1 MSIPVPRLAQDPDS
15 DWRGFAAAVG
25 GRASQV
31 LFEAASLLGDCV
43 YLTDEQA
50 RITWANQAMSAFVG
64 YPQDQMLGRRR
75 QELASGPLT
84 GPVEQ
89 LTTMRQLHCE
99 FPTHDGTGRTRW
111 VSLTAFPVTGDDDR
125 PTGMICV
132 ERDLTEEHEAAHR
145 RQRDLRR
152 AESLTLEL
160 EHEKRLLSVVLATVP
175 HVVWWKGRDLRYIGC
190 NEAFLRL
197 RGLAGKDQLIG
208 RQEEQLPRGDGFG
221 EQLAMLERT
230 VLDTDGPVIDA
241 KLGVGQPERTY
252 QFSVVPYLDGGQIA
266 GVVGIGADISHATE
280 LERQLAQATR
290 LEAIGQ
296 LSAGIAHEI
305 NTPVQYASDNTRFVA
320 DAVTELLGGLRSL
333 QQLVDEPTGSD
344 AGSDTGSDAGS
355 DTGGDTGSD
364 TGGEGPA
371 CGPLQR
377 VREILTRLDLG
388 YVAEEVPSAL
398 AQSLEGLDRVAQI
411 VRAMKDFSHPGQGR
425 SEADLNRLITSTVQV
440 SRNEWKY
447 VATIDL
453 DLDPAVGAVP
463 CFEGDLKQVVLNI
476 VVNAAH
482 AIDEQRRRESTD
494 RLGRIAVSSR
504 RTDDEAVISISDN
517 GTGMD
522 ERTRQRVFDPFF
534 TTKEVGRGTGQG
546 LTLALA
552 AMKKHG
558 GRIEVTS
565 VPGEGSTFRI
575 ALPLKEPTT
584 PDDELGAGA
593 RAGAPQERSA
603 LG

>member
-1 MSIPVPRLAQDPDS
+1 MSIPGPRLAQGADS
-15 DWRGFAAAVG
+15 DWRGFAEAIG
-25 GRASQV
+25 GQTAQV
-31 LFEAASLLGDCV
+31 LFVATSMLGDAV
-43 YLTDEQA
+43 YLTDEQG
-50 RITWANQAMSAFVG
+50 RITWANPSLSAFVG
-64 YPQDQMLGRRR
+64 HPPDQVLGRRR

-84 GPVEQ
+84 GPIEQ
-89 LTTMRQLHCE
+89 LTTMRPLRAE
-99 FPTHDGTGRTRW
+99 FPTHDGNGLTRW
-111 VSLTAFPVTGDDDR
+111 LTLSAFPVTGDDGG

-132 ERDLTEEHEAAHR
+132 ERDVTEEHEAEHR
-145 RQRDLRR
+145 RQQDLRR
-152 AESLTLEL
+152 AESLTVALEY
-160 EHEKRLLSVVLATVP
+160 EKQLLSVVLATVP
-175 HVVWWKGRDLRYIGC
+175 HVVWWKGHDLRYTGC
-190 NEAFLRL
+190 NEAFLQL
-197 RGLAGKDQLIG
+197 RGLADKLDLIG
-208 RQEEQLPRGDGFG
+208 RQEEQLACGDGFG
-221 EQLAMLERT
+221 ARLAQLERS
-230 VLDTDGPVIDA
+230 VLATRRPVIDA

-252 QFSVVPYLDGGQIA
+252 QFSVVPYLDEGQIA

-280 LERQLAQATR
+280 LERQLAQANR

-320 DAVTELLGGLRSL
+320 DAVTEMLGGLRSL
-333 QQLVDEPTGSD
+333 QQLVDEP
-344 AGSDTGSDAGS
+344 A
-355 DTGGDTGSD
+355 GGDD
-364 TGGEGPA
+364 AAGEGPA
-371 CGPLQR
+371 GEGPAGGPMQR
-377 VREILTRLDLG
+377 VREILTGLDLG

-425 SEADLNRLITSTVQV
+425 SQADLNRLITSTVQV

-447 VATIDL
+447 VAVVDL
-453 DLDPAVGAVP
+453 DLDPDVGAVP

-482 AIDEQRRRESTD
+482 AIDEQRRREGSD

-504 RTDDEAVISISDN
+504 RTDDEAVISISDD

-558 GRIEVTS
+558 GRIEITS
-565 VPGEGSTFRI
+565 APGEGSTFRI
-575 ALPLKEPTT
+575 ALPLKEITA
-584 PDDELGAGA
+584 PDDDLGAGTA
-593 RAGAPQERSA
+593 QERSA